1 MTLHWRQIGWL
12 LLALLVASTAVA
24 DDQIGRLFSTPDD
37 RAKLDMLRSGLVK
50 KMALSEPDG
59 EDGKSGLQPAE
70 PLYFNGLVRHS
81 DGRMTLWVNGQR
93 LDKRGGT
100 DELTLHSHA
109 DRQNRVKLR
118 LNKERRTI
126 QLKPGQ
132 AWNPAVKQVVEHFRI
147 EKKRPEPQ
155 QMSDMMES
163 RIDPVMM
170 DGS

>member
-37 RAKLDMLRSGLVK
+37 RAKLDTLRSGLVK
-50 KMALSEPDG
+50 KMVLSEPVG
-59 EDGKSGLQPAE
+59 EGGKSGLQPAE
-70 PLYFNGLVRHS
+70 PLYFNGLVRRS

-93 LDKRGGT
+93 LDQSGGS
-100 DELTLHSHA
+100 DELTLHRRA

-118 LNKERRTI
+118 LKKERRTI

-132 AWNPAVKQVVEHFRI
+132 AWDPAVKQVVDHFRI

-155 QMSDMMES
+155 QTSDMMES
-163 RIDPVMM
+163 SLEPVMM
-170 DGS
+170 DDS